1 MRCTAAHTGAT
12 QLRHG
17 ADIRDRGSQMAAV
30 HARRADVTLA
40 WTLVTLWH
48 WTGRAAMRLL
58 LFMVLMVVAAASH
71 AQPTAAPTPPV
82 KAPAA
87 LRNAD
92 EASEK
97 SKLEAAAAKTKKLD
111 DAEAARQRK
120 LADEKIARTEAN
132 WKKVMGSICTGCVPR
147 NKPVPVSR

>member
-1 MRCTAAHTGAT
+1 
-12 QLRHG
+12 
-17 ADIRDRGSQMAAV
+17 
-30 HARRADVTLA
+30 
-40 WTLVTLWH
+40 
-48 WTGRAAMRLL
+48 MRLV
-58 LFMVLMVVAAASH
+58 LFMMLMVVTAGSH
-71 AQPTAAPTPPV
+71 AQPTTAPAPPL

-87 LRNAD
+87 VRNAD

-97 SKLEAAAAKTKKLD
+97 SKLEAAAEKTKKLD

-147 NKPVPVSR
+147 SKPVLR

>member
-1 MRCTAAHTGAT
+1 
-12 QLRHG
+12 
-17 ADIRDRGSQMAAV
+17 
-30 HARRADVTLA
+30 
-40 WTLVTLWH
+40 
-48 WTGRAAMRLL
+48 MRLV
-58 LFMVLMVVAAASH
+58 LFMVLMVVAAGSH
-71 AQPTAAPTPPV
+71 AQPTTAPTPQ
-82 KAPAA
+82 APAA

-111 DAEAARQRK
+111 DAEAVRQRK

-147 NKPVPVSR
+147 TKPVPVSR

>member
-1 MRCTAAHTGAT
+1 MRRGTYGSHAAQAAGRQQDRASPIARSSRSPSRCDSGLDVGYPVALDWEGRHAFGAVY
-12 QLRHG
+12 G
-17 ADIRDRGSQMAAV
+17 
-30 HARRADVTLA
+30 
-40 WTLVTLWH
+40 
-48 WTGRAAMRLL
+48 
-58 LFMVLMVVAAASH
+58 LMVVAAASH
-71 AQPTAAPTPPV
+71 AQPTAAPTPTV

-147 NKPVPVSR
+147 TKPVPVSR